1 MSSRIL
7 MTKSEIG
14 RARSKLL
21 RLKAS
26 CIPPRPIGW
35 MRRFGLLGGINL
47 GDRLKSWDILT
58 SATFLLDRLPREAP
72 VLDIGAYASEILCS
86 LHRLGFTSLSG
97 IDLNPGIRKMPHSD
111 AIRYQVA
118 DFMRAPFTDGS
129 FDAVT
134 AISVIE
140 HGLDAPRLLG
150 EISRLLRPGGYFVA
164 SFDYWPEK
172 IDTDGMKIF
181 DMDWIIF
188 SRMDV
193 LALIEEARNH
203 GLVPVGELSLEAAE
217 RVIHWGG
224 KEYTFGW
231 IALKKAA

>member
-1 MSSRIL
+1 MTVAVLLGKREIAAARDGLRRMGASCVSSWPVP
-7 MTKSEIG
+7 
-14 RARSKLL
+14 LL
-21 RLKAS
+21 RRLG
-26 CIPPRPIGW
+26 I
-35 MRRFGLLGGINL
+35 LGGVNL

-58 SATFLLDRLPREAP
+58 SAKFLLDRLPMEAP

-97 IDLNPGIRKMPHSD
+97 IDLNPEIRRMPHSD
-111 AIRYQVA
+111 AIRYEVA
-118 DFMRAPFTDGS
+118 DFMRAPFKDGS

-140 HGLDAPRLLG
+140 HGLDAPRLLK
-150 EISRLLRPGGYFVA
+150 EVSRLLRPGGYFIA

-172 IDTDGMKIF
+172 IGTDGMKIF

-188 SRMDV
+188 SRKDV
-193 LALIEEARNH
+193 FALIEEAGNH
-203 GLVPVGELSLEAAE
+203 GLVPVGELSLDAAE

-224 KEYTFGW
+224 KEYTFAW
-231 IALKKAA
+231 IALKKTA